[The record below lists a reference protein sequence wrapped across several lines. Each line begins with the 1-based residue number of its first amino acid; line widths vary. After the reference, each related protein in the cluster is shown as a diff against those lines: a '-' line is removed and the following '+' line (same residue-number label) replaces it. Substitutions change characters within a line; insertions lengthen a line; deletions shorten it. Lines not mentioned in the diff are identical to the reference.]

1 MLKKGGENA
10 PLFLSAGPRC
20 TESAADRLAVIDY
33 IEKIDRIRRQMAEDE
48 KEISQLKTE
57 TREIL
62 TRLEAA

>member
-1 MLKKGGENA
+1 MSEAKTIDS
-10 PLFLSAGPRC
+10 P
-20 TESAADRLAVIDY
+20 TDESAADRLAVIDY

>member
-1 MLKKGGENA
+1 MSEAK
-10 PLFLSAGPRC
+10 
-20 TESAADRLAVIDY
+20 TISAADESDDDRLAVIDY

-48 KEISQLKTE
+48 KEIGQLKTE

>member
-1 MLKKGGENA
+1 MSEAKTID
-10 PLFLSAGPRC
+10 SAAD
-20 TESAADRLAVIDY
+20 ESADRLAVIDY
-33 IEKIDRIRRQMAEDE
+33 IEKIDRIRGQMAEDE

>member
-1 MLKKGGENA
+1 MSEAKTIDSPA
-10 PLFLSAGPRC
+10 D
-20 TESAADRLAVIDY
+20 ESNADRLAVIDY

-48 KEISQLKTE
+48 KEIGQLKTE

>member
-1 MLKKGGENA
+1 MSEAKTIDSPA
-10 PLFLSAGPRC
+10 D
-20 TESAADRLAVIDY
+20 ESAADRLAVIDY
-33 IEKIDRIRRQMAEDE
+33 IEKIDRVRRQMAEDE

>member
-1 MLKKGGENA
+1 MSEAKTIDSPA
-10 PLFLSAGPRC
+10 D
-20 TESAADRLAVIDY
+20 ESAADRLAVIDY

>member
-1 MLKKGGENA
+1 MSEAKTIDS
-10 PLFLSAGPRC
+10 P
-20 TESAADRLAVIDY
+20 TDESAADRLAVIDY

-48 KEISQLKTE
+48 KEISQLKVE

>member
-1 MLKKGGENA
+1 MSEAKTIDSPA
-10 PLFLSAGPRC
+10 D
-20 TESAADRLAVIDY
+20 ESNADRLAVIDY

>member
-1 MLKKGGENA
+1 MSEAKTID
-10 PLFLSAGPRC
+10 SAADG
-20 TESAADRLAVIDY
+20 SAADRLAVIDY
-33 IEKIDRIRRQMAEDE
+33 IEKIDRIRRQMAEGE

>member
-1 MLKKGGENA
+1 MSEAKTIDS
-10 PLFLSAGPRC
+10 P
-20 TESAADRLAVIDY
+20 TDESAADRLAVIDY
-33 IEKIDRIRRQMAEDE
+33 IEKIDRIRRQMAEGE

>member
-1 MLKKGGENA
+1 MSEAKTIDS
-10 PLFLSAGPRC
+10 P
-20 TESAADRLAVIDY
+20 TDESAADRLAVIDY
-33 IEKIDRIRRQMAEDE
+33 IKKIDRVRRQMAEDE

>member
-1 MLKKGGENA
+1 MSEAKTIDS
-10 PLFLSAGPRC
+10 P
-20 TESAADRLAVIDY
+20 TDESNADRLAVIDY

>member
-1 MLKKGGENA
+1 MSEAKTIDSPADESNA
-10 PLFLSAGPRC
+10 N
-20 TESAADRLAVIDY
+20 RLAVIDY

-48 KEISQLKTE
+48 KEIGQLKTE